1 MRSFTTLCG
10 SLLITLGCVAAV
22 PAHAQNDVVG
32 NVQRFLG
39 NGNSSNDRDAYEQ
52 GRRDEMR
59 QQQTDRERGRED
71 RQAYRDR
78 ELSPQYDYQRNGYN
92 DRYNGQRNGY

>member
-1 MRSFTTLCG
+1 MRSFTTLCR
-10 SLLITLGCVAAV
+10 SLLITLGCVAV
-22 PAHAQNDVVG
+22 IPAHAQNDVMG

-39 NGNSSNDRDAYEQ
+39 NGSNSSDRDAYEQ

-59 QQQTDRERGRED
+59 QQAD

-78 ELSPQYDYQRNGYN
+78 DVGPQYNYQRNGYN

>member
-59 QQQTDRERGRED
+59 QQADRERRED

-78 ELSPQYDYQRNGYN
+78 DLDRQYDYQRNGYN

>member
-10 SLLITLGCVAAV
+10 SLLITLACVPAV
-22 PAHAQNDVVG
+22 PAHAQNDAMG

-39 NGNSSNDRDAYEQ
+39 NGNSGSDRDGYEQ

-59 QQQTDRERGRED
+59 QQQADRERRRED
-71 RQAYRDR
+71 RQANRDR
-78 ELSPQYDYQRNGYN
+78 DLGPQYNYQRNGYN

>member
-22 PAHAQNDVVG
+22 PAHAQNDVMG

-39 NGNSSNDRDAYEQ
+39 NGSNSGDRDAYEQ
-52 GRRDEMR
+52 GRRDEMSR
-59 QQQTDRERGRED
+59 QQADRERRRED

-78 ELSPQYDYQRNGYN
+78 TPGPQYNYHQNGYN
-92 DRYNGQRNGY
+92 DRYNGY